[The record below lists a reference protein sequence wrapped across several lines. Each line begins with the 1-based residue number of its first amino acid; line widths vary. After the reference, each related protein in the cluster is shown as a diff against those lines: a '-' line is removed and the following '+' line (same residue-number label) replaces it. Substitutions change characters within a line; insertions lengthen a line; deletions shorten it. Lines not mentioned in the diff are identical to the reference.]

1 QIRPLAERYF
11 GRVPKAPDAPAR
23 MDVEAEPV
31 PRAARRLDWMEPA
44 DPRVVLR
51 YGIPG
56 VGHPDRPVIET
67 IVALLRGQT
76 GLLGA
81 RLGGLAPSIT
91 VDVRLMNMYRLGST
105 GAVNLIVR
113 ARRDEDVPA
122 IESQML
128 SVVDGLRQGRVD
140 PAV

>member
-1 QIRPLAERYF
+1 
-11 GRVPKAPDAPAR
+11 
-23 MDVEAEPV
+23 
-31 PRAARRLDWMEPA
+31 
-44 DPRVVLR
+44 
-51 YGIPG
+51 
-56 VGHPDRPVIET
+56 
-67 IVALLRGQT
+67 T

-113 ARRDEDVPA
+113 ARRDEDLPA

-140 PAV
+140 PAVLERARKAMRLEWEQTRAVRGSLAYELGRFQVMDAWKTLQPFMQAREEAAVAD